1 MWYWFMLL
9 LWSGA
14 VVPEWESQTRPQE
27 MEDEDYALALQL
39 QAELDAQDA
48 QGVSLVNFNNTNT
61 G

>member
-1 MWYWFMLL
+1 MLL